1 MIRDF
6 KKAFQGSPIV
16 SLEIIKE
23 AQVYGDVGRGW
34 GFLTNRS
41 TRPGSVYPVI
51 QNSTYHLNP
60 GDRLSA
66 LKFKKSVL
74 DERRNCG
81 VWVSRDSDGME
92 FVIYTNDL
100 KRYIKIV

>member
-1 MIRDF
+1 MIRTF
-6 KKAFQGSPIV
+6 KQAFSKSPTV
-16 SLEIIKE
+16 QLEVIKE

-41 TRPGSVYPVI
+41 THPLSFYPAI
-51 QNSTYHLNP
+51 QDATYHLNP
-60 GDRLSA
+60 GDRLTA
-66 LKFKKSVL
+66 LRFKKSV
-74 DERRNCG
+74 DGRRNCG

-92 FVIYTNDL
+92 FEILASDL

>member
-6 KKAFQGSPIV
+6 KKAFSKSPSV
-16 SLEIIKE
+16 QLEVIKTS
-23 AQVYGDVGRGW
+23 QIYGEVDKGW

-41 TRPGSVYPVI
+41 TRPGSVYPIV

-60 GDRLSA
+60 GDRLTA
-66 LKFKKSVL
+66 LRFKKSV
-74 DERRNCG
+74 DGRRNCG

-92 FVIYTNDL
+92 FEIFTSDL

>member
-1 MIRDF
+1 MIRAF

-16 SLEIIKE
+16 SLEVIKKS
-23 AQVYGDVGRGW
+23 QVCGDVGKGW

-41 TRPGSVYPVI
+41 THPLSFYPAI
-51 QNSTYHLNP
+51 QKSTYHLNP
-60 GDRLSA
+60 GDRLTA
-66 LKFKKSVL
+66 LRFKKSV
-74 DERRNCG
+74 DGRRNCG

-92 FVIYTNDL
+92 FEISTDDL

>member
-6 KKAFQGSPIV
+6 KKAFQCSPTV
-16 SLEIIKE
+16 SLEVIKKS
-23 AQVYGDVGRGW
+23 QVYGQVDKGW

-41 TRPGSVYPVI
+41 TRPGSVYPII
-51 QNSTYHLNP
+51 QNSTFHLNP
-60 GDRLSA
+60 GDRLTA
-66 LKFKKSVL
+66 LRFKKSV
-74 DERRNCG
+74 DGNRNCG

-92 FVIYTNDL
+92 FEIFTSDL

>member
-16 SLEIIKE
+16 SLEIIKKS
-23 AQVYGDVGRGW
+23 QVYGDVDKGW
-34 GFLTNRS
+34 GLLTNRS
-41 TRPGSVYPVI
+41 TRPGSVYPII

-60 GDRLSA
+60 GDRLTA
-66 LKFKKSVL
+66 LRFTKSV
-74 DERRNCG
+74 DGRRNCG

-92 FVIYTNDL
+92 FEIFVSDL